1 MSLIARDKAAAL
13 ISITVTIF
21 LVVLKYSIG
30 ALSGSIALVADA
42 IHALTD
48 VLSSVAVLI
57 GLMIA
62 SRKPT
67 KSFPY
72 GFYKVENIASLLL
85 ALAIWYA
92 GYEIVRTSLGQVGGA
107 LLTHLPAAIVTALTS
122 VLVTF
127 LLSRYKLKVGRE
139 LGSPSL
145 IADGKHTQ
153 ADLYASTAVLIGLV
167 GYSCGFSYLDP
178 LAGLIV
184 SLFVFRAGYGILRE
198 AIKVL
203 LDASIGLEEL
213 EKIREV
219 VLAVPGVQRLHSLR
233 ARSSGKFLF
242 IELTIRTRLKD
253 LEAAHHLSGTIEA
266 AIKAR
271 IEHVDRVVV
280 QLEPEAKDTLRYAV
294 PCTTREGTNARVSAH
309 FGEAEYFCLFDLRT
323 ADHEVLD
330 LRFITNPF
338 RNLEKGKGLRAA
350 ELLVDQKVDMVFTRE
365 PLAQKSPA
373 YVLQNA
379 YVDFDV
385 TDAETVG
392 AIITQL
398 SAKEQ

>member
-1 MSLIARDKAAAL
+1 MSSIARDKGAAL

-21 LVVLKYSIG
+21 LVILKYSIG
-30 ALSGSIALVADA
+30 VLSGSIALVADS

-48 VLSSVAVLI
+48 VLSSVAVLL

-72 GFYKVENIASLLL
+72 GFYKAENVASLLL

-107 LLTHLPAAIVTALTS
+107 ALTHLPAAIATALAS

-167 GYSCGFSYLDP
+167 GYALGFSYFDP

-184 SLFVFRAGYGILRE
+184 SLFVFRAGYGILQE

-219 VLAVPGVQRLHSLR
+219 VLAVPGVQRLHALK

-242 IELTIRTRLKD
+242 IELTIRTHLKD
-253 LEAAHHLSGTIEA
+253 LEAAHHLSEKIEA
-266 AIKAR
+266 AIKASL
-271 IEHVDRVVV
+271 EHVDRVVV
-280 QLEPEAKDTLRYAV
+280 QLEPEAKDILRYAV
-294 PCTTREGTNARVSAH
+294 PCTTREGVNAQVSAH

-338 RNLEKGKGLRAA
+338 RHLEKGKGLRAA
-350 ELLVDQKVDMVFTRE
+350 ELLVDQKIDKVFTRE
-365 PLAQKSPA
+365 PLAQKSPS
-373 YVLQNA
+373 YVLRNA

-385 TDAETVG
+385 TAAETVG

-398 SAKEQ
+398 STGDR